1 MRRAPTGTIIATLL
15 GACLLGA
22 CASTATSPA
31 NRPIPDAPAFE
42 TQARAVTPST
52 GAPASMQATETGS
65 SEFGGPKIVIA
76 ANTEGV
82 GAGWTS
88 ITQNPMAGPVA
99 ELSNLG
105 GPVTVIGAVGAIV
118 ALDAAPKGRAARTA
132 RAVNAGVDM
141 GELDASLA
149 EGLEAELDDIEA
161 EVDVRTIERSRDL
174 PEDAYVLTTDYTIA
188 TDGSAV
194 RVRSNLRHSDL
205 IRYVEQLEGAN
216 KRLQLAREGFG
227 TYDLR
232 REQRRLDKARK
243 RLLRK
248 RRFAGAYVYHSDPIA
263 LPDTGDLPEEELR
276 EDMRARLVAALDVER
291 AAQYKRADDAYEAY
305 LAEETSEKRQRRAE
319 KRRAKAYA
327 KADALYAKS
336 LEKAG
341 DDEFGKMERM
351 VLGVE
356 QWVGADGGD
365 TLIAETLAE
374 AQAFIIDAIA
384 DGLESGVIVEEGA
397 KPDAVVDG
405 EPVQTLQTQADGR
418 SIVRVVDGP
427 NAGTVM
433 SVPEFGIADY
443 GGSTQVVN

>member
-1 MRRAPTGTIIATLL
+1 MRNVLLPSLMSATLL
-15 GACLLGA
+15 GAC
-22 CASTATSPA
+22 ASSATSPA
-31 NRPIPDAPAFE
+31 NRPIPDAPKFE
-42 TQARAVTPST
+42 SQARAVTPNT
-52 GAPASMQATETGS
+52 GAPSDMQV
-65 SEFGGPKIVIA
+65 GGAAAAVEPRKPTIVIA

-82 GAGWTS
+82 GAGWNS

-141 GELDASLA
+141 EALDESLA
-149 EGLEAELDDIEA
+149 NGLESELDDL
-161 EVDVRTIERSRDL
+161 EVDVAVKVIERTKDL
-174 PEDAYVLTTDYTIA
+174 PDDAYVLATDYTIS

-194 RVRSNLRHSDL
+194 RVRSNLRHSDV
-205 IRYVEQLEGAN
+205 IRYVELVEASN

-227 TYDLR
+227 NFDYR
-232 REQRRLDKARK
+232 REQRRIDKARE
-243 RLLRK
+243 RLLSN
-248 RRFAGAYVYHSDPIA
+248 RRYAGAYVYHSDPIA
-263 LPDTGDLPEEELR
+263 LPDTGDLPEEELQM
-276 EDMRARLVAALDVER
+276 DMRERLVSALDVER
-291 AAQYKRADDAYEAY
+291 NAQRMRAEAIYQAAIAADP
-305 LAEETSEKRQRRAE
+305 SEKRQRKAA
-319 KRRAKAYA
+319 KRRDKAFA
-327 KADALYAKS
+327 KADKLYADS

-356 QWVGADGGD
+356 QWMDAETGD

-384 DGLESGVIVEEGA
+384 DGFESGAVAQVGVT
-397 KPDAVVDG
+397 PDAVVDG
-405 EPVQTLQTQADGR
+405 EPVQTLKTEPDGR

-433 SVPEFGIADY
+433 SVPEFGIGDY
-443 GGSTQVVN
+443 GGSTKTVN